1 MDRNMNFKN
10 MDMKTKVKMISEVHQ
25 CGFKI
30 GEKGYIDGYV
40 QAADKR
46 PYACVVIGVRIELV
60 PMYALEVIE

>member
-1 MDRNMNFKN
+1 MNFKN

-25 CGFKI
+25 CGFKV

-46 PYACVVIGVRIELV
+46 PYACVVIGVRI
-60 PMYALEVIE
+60 